1 MFNWIFIPVVS
12 ALIGWVTNWVAVKML
27 FKPKKPWKFF
37 GITIQGIF
45 PRHQLDIADKIGRMV
60 ADELLSVK
68 DIRDKVGSAER
79 LSELKGMM
87 EKKIDEYLNVTF
99 PSQYPITSVV
109 FGEKRRNKLRAELL
123 LEMEKAAP
131 EIIHSYMD
139 RIEESFDVAALIS
152 ERVAALDVDKLENLI
167 FKILE
172 KELAFIEW
180 IGALMG
186 FAIGILQVLI
196 TELMRN

>member
-12 ALIGWVTNWVAVKML
+12 ALIGWITNWVAVKML
-27 FKPKKPWKFF
+27 FKPKNPWKLF
-37 GITIQGIF
+37 GMTIQGIF

-68 DIRDKVGSAER
+68 DIREKVSSTDQ

-87 EKKIDEYLNVTF
+87 EKKIDEYLHVTF
-99 PSQYPITSVV
+99 PSQYPITAVV

-123 LEMEKAAP
+123 VEMEKAAP
-131 EIIHSYMD
+131 EIIHAYMD
-139 RIEESFDVAALIS
+139 RVEESFDVAALIS
-152 ERVAALDVDKLENLI
+152 EKVAALDVDKLENLI

-186 FAIGILQVLI
+186 FAIGILQVLV
-196 TELMRN
+196 TELISR